1 MRPKKMLIAVLTL
14 STVLVLPIVASAQTE
29 GVFDTNDFTSGMGGI
44 TESTADFLA
53 ESLGGMS
60 YLGDPVGY
68 ATVRHLAIGV
78 AGGAVLV
85 PIKNL
90 TIPEGTAIDIDFG
103 DLTYIPIPVV
113 GAYAKIAFKRLEL
126 GAKLAGFPTYEQD
139 PISVQNMI
147 VGGKVRYRLAG
158 FNLSMIKGGVSVG
171 ALAEYMKGNLDIT
184 QKDGFPIDGSDVDS
198 GDPTVNEQIAGQTIG
213 YVTTEAGIQNS
224 WSAITFGGEAQAN
237 FQVLFLNFFTGA
249 RVSKTSGSA
258 KSEFSG
264 TVTFIEEPEFAEYEL
279 IDTSVNNETITP
291 ISNETKASGIDIYG
305 FGGLEVKILILTVT
319 ARGSYNFSNEVL
331 SVDGGVRL
339 QF

>member
-1 MRPKKMLIAVLTL
+1 MRSKKMLIAVLTL
-14 STVLVLPIVASAQTE
+14 STVLVLPIVVSAQTE
-29 GVFDTNDFTSGMGGI
+29 GVFDTQDFTSGMDAV

-68 ATVRHLAIGV
+68 AIVRHLAIGV

-85 PIKNL
+85 PIENL

-103 DLTYIPIPVV
+103 DLEYIPIPVV

-139 PISVQNMI
+139 PVSVQNMI

-158 FNLSMIKGGVSVG
+158 FNQSLIKGGVSVG

-184 QKDGFPIDGSDVDS
+184 QKDGFPIDGGDVNPELE
-198 GDPTVNEQIAGQTIG
+198 GETIG
-213 YVTTEAGIQNS
+213 YVTTTAGIQDE
-224 WSAITFGGEAQAN
+224 WSAVTFGGEAQAN

-258 KSEFSG
+258 KSTFSG
-264 TVTFIEEPEFAEYEL
+264 TVTFTSAAPEYDEYIEA
-279 IDTSVNNETITP
+279 DITDADLGSF
-291 ISNETKASGIDIYG
+291 SNESKASGIDIYG

>member
-1 MRPKKMLIAVLTL
+1 MKSKKMLIAVLTL
-14 STVLVLPIVASAQTE
+14 SAVLVLPIVASAQTDNI
-29 GVFDTNDFTSGMGGI
+29 FDTDDFTSGMDAV
-44 TESTADFLA
+44 TASTADFLA
-53 ESLGGMS
+53 ASLGGMS

-68 ATVRHLAIGV
+68 ATIKHLAIGI

-85 PIKNL
+85 PIENL

-103 DLTYIPIPVV
+103 DLEYIPIPVV

-139 PISVQNMI
+139 PVSVQNMI

-158 FNLSMIKGGVSVG
+158 FNQSLIKGGVSVG

-184 QKDGFPIDGSDVDS
+184 QKDGFPIDGGDVNPELE
-198 GDPTVNEQIAGQTIG
+198 GETIG
-213 YVTTEAGIQNS
+213 YVTTTAGIQDE
-224 WSAITFGGEAQAN
+224 WSAVTFGGEAQAN

-258 KSEFSG
+258 KSTFSG
-264 TVTFIEEPEFAEYEL
+264 TVDFEAVEGFDEYVE
-279 IDTSVNNETITP
+279 SVTGLEVDP
-291 ISNETKASGIDIYG
+291 ISNKSKASGIDIYG